1 MMISKKTAESCSPRN
16 YLHSTIFLHIICFYR
31 LSINFFSYFQKST
44 FCRRFPFLRIWAGLM
59 MSVKEPWGCWTLEAN
74 WTSKLHSF
82 KAFWRTALRQ
92 GPAPDKYLVENFTC
106 HKEVLKGAVKINT
119 KNFGKSAG
127 APKSIFNE
135 WRWARYDNKQKMT
148 TPRTS
153 MAKWDYITSCTLNTD

>member
-31 LSINFFSYFQKST
+31 LSINFFSSYFQKST

-59 MSVKEPWGCWTLEAN
+59 MSVKEPRGCWTLEAN

-106 HKEVLKGAVKINT
+106 HKGVLKGTVKIAD
-119 KNFGKSAG
+119 SAQT
-127 APKSIFNE
+127 E
-135 WRWARYDNKQKMT
+135 YCT
-148 TPRTS
+148 TFHCSSVCPSQAWHLTFL
-153 MAKWDYITSCTLNTD
+153 AYIKAQMPC